1 MTEFLPIFGQMLP
14 STAILM
20 LQSES
25 NMTVLFIYVFC
36 IPTLFK
42 CERLLLWNLYF
53 KGIILFMDFIV
64 LYILEQYITP
74 VFWTEL
80 AIELLGYVYTHVILR
95 HILTLLTNIMLFKR
109 WTNFFTID
117 IIIISYVYN
126 IIHDISLLIIGLF
139 TASNRILVKIVWL
152 RKKFF

>member
-14 STAILM
+14 STAILT

-53 KGIILFMDFIV
+53 NGIIIFMDFIV

-80 AIELLGYVYTHVILR
+80 AIELLGYVYTRVILR
-95 HILTLLTNIMLFKR
+95 HILTLLTNITLFK
-109 WTNFFTID
+109 WWGNLFTID
-117 IIIISYVYN
+117 IVIISYVY
-126 IIHDISLLIIGLF
+126 IIHDISLLIIVLF